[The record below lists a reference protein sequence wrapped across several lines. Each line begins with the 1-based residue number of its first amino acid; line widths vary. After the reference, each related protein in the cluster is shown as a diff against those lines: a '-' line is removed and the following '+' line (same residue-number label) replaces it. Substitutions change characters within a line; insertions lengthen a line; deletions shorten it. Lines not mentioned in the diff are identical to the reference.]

1 MSTAIQFLRSF
12 ETSLRPNPVTLSE
25 GMPMINLHES
35 DPGLYFR
42 LRDDS
47 LCKIGPTKVGAEPP
61 NAMPLGFPG
70 NTMGEQWLDTSA
82 VTKIEGQIGALT
94 KIWDGSQWV
103 TVQPDLTCTS
113 GDKDILW
120 MSEGEICGSPCLKF
134 DYDCGVFTSMCN
146 NYFGTDCSDWFQVNA
161 TSKFK
166 CEADFEDNVNIVGT
180 LTVNSDLRVAG
191 NTDLGTDC
199 NNFVTLH
206 GITNINCD
214 TFINDGSNL
223 TVEGHTYIRKD
234 LIVEGD
240 VRFGHMCPDPDDC
253 CDLGNILTFHGVSNF
268 LCDVVIGPD
277 SGCVDT
283 EDCGGCAQS
292 FEVNA
297 PSEFNCPVDMTK
309 ALIHDLTVA
318 GNTLIGRNCG
328 ADTLQV
334 NARTNIACDTTI
346 RGLLDVDGLTTTQDL
361 AVLGDAVIGQPGQ
374 CSSHNLEV
382 NNTHLARCDMFFG
395 ETNEETVHIDAT
407 TGTVTA
413 NFFAGDGSQLYNLP
427 QGLRFMGDINA
438 TTTGPGAPADPL
450 NGDFYINTA
459 DGDVDATFAPAGGEP
474 ISQNQIIYY
483 YTQPSGNRWII
494 GAQQNNQGYVTV
506 NGEQRINGAKTF
518 ASNISAEKE
527 ILATG
532 KIVSGTGLESNNYLL
547 VGGDATISGNTEL
560 RGATTIGTNCVN
572 TPLRVKGTTTFECEV
587 EFQDN
592 IILGSP
598 GVPGG
603 DLTVGGQL
611 IVHGNTQLGDDCNE
625 DSLSIR
631 AVIDAQCDATFRKE
645 VTIGGALQVNS
656 SATIQGSVTVGT
668 TCGDQFIVNAETRLE
683 CDTTVLNDSAM
694 RWQEAGA
701 GGSVGFRAPLNVP
714 ETIVWRLPGIDGQE
728 GDVLSTNGAGE
739 LQFVPDKHFEPVWDY
754 YEDCGI
760 KPVFESLDIVPNKSY
775 DASLGGGC
783 GEGAPLRWAA
793 LFVHDV
799 DADGNA
805 VFNGNVDIGT
815 FSENFQ
821 FSVQNEATFNK
832 TVHTENVTS
841 KNDYANAI
849 GGKAN
854 RYSDAFLGNLH
865 LNNLGS
871 GGNQGDGSE
880 GDWSIEAGA
889 DGVYFVNNITG
900 KIYSVGLRELL
911 P

>member
-70 NTMGEQWLDTSA
+70 NTIGEQWLDTSA
-82 VTKIEGQIGALT
+82 VTKAEGQIGALT

-134 DYDCGVFTSMCN
+134 DYDCGVFTSLCN

-180 LTVNSDLRVAG
+180 LTVNNDLRVAG
-191 NTDLGTDC
+191 NADLGTDC
-199 NNFVTLH
+199 TDFVTLH

-214 TFINDGSNL
+214 TFINNESNL
-223 TVEGHTYIRKD
+223 TVEGDTYIRKD

-240 VRFGHMCPDPDDC
+240 VRLGHMCPDPNDC
-253 CDLGNILTFHGVSNF
+253 CDTGNILTFHGVSNF

-283 EDCGGCAQS
+283 EDCEGCAQN
-292 FEVNA
+292 FEVNV
-297 PSEFNCPVDMTK
+297 PSDFNCPVDMTK
-309 ALIHDLTVA
+309 AVIHDLLVP
-318 GNTLIGRNCG
+318 GNSLFGRNC
-328 ADTLQV
+328 ADSVTI
-334 NARTNIACDTTI
+334 NATTQITCDTDI
-346 RGLLDVDGLTTTQDL
+346 QGNLDVSSLLTTQDL

-382 NNTHLARCDMFFG
+382 NNTHLARCDMYFG
-395 ETNEETVHIDAT
+395 ETGQETVHIDAG
-407 TGTVTA
+407 TGTITA

-450 NGDFYINTA
+450 NGDFYINTT
-459 DGDVDATFAPAGGEP
+459 DGVVDATFDPAGGEP
-474 ISQNQIIYY
+474 ISANQLVYY
-483 YTQPSGNRWII
+483 YTQPDGNRWIV
-494 GAQQNNQGYVTV
+494 GAQQNDQGFVTV
-506 NGEQRINGAKTF
+506 NGDQRVNGAKTF
-518 ASNISAEKE
+518 ARDIRAEQRV
-527 ILATG
+527 LATN
-532 KIVSGTGLESNNYLL
+532 KIESGTGFETSGYLL
-547 VGGDATISGNTEL
+547 VGANATVGGNTVL
-560 RGATTIGTNCVN
+560 QGPTTIGTNCVN
-572 TPLRVKGTTTFECEV
+572 TPLRVKGTSVFECAV

-592 IILGSP
+592 LDVGTP

-603 DLTVGGQL
+603 NLTINGALYVS
-611 IVHGNTQLGDDCNE
+611 GNTQLGNNCNE
-625 DSLSIR
+625 DTLTIMG
-631 AVIDAQCDATFRKE
+631 VMDAQCTATFREE
-645 VTIGGALQVNS
+645 VTVHGALQVNS

-668 TCGDQFIVNAETRLE
+668 TCDDQFIVNSETRLE

-714 ETIVWRLPGIDGQE
+714 ETIVWRLPGIDGEE
-728 GDVLSTNGAGE
+728 GYVLSTNGAGE
-739 LQFVPDKHFEPVWDY
+739 LQFVPDKFVEPVWDY

-760 KPVFESLDIVPNKSY
+760 KPITEGLDIVPTRSY
-775 DASLGGGC
+775 DAGLGGGC
-783 GEGAPLRWAA
+783 GEGAPLRWST
-793 LFVHDV
+793 LFVHDI

-805 VFNGNVDIGT
+805 IINGNVDIGT
-815 FSENFQ
+815 FSENFE
-821 FSVQNEATFNK
+821 FSVQNKATFNK
-832 TVHTENVTS
+832 TMHTEDITS
-841 KNDYANAI
+841 KNDYVNAI
-849 GGKAN
+849 GGVAN
-854 RYSDAFLGNLH
+854 RYTDAFLGNLH

-871 GGNQGDGSE
+871 GGNAGDGTE

-889 DGVYFVNNITG
+889 DGVYFINNITG
-900 KIYSVGLRELL
+900 RVYSVGLREIL